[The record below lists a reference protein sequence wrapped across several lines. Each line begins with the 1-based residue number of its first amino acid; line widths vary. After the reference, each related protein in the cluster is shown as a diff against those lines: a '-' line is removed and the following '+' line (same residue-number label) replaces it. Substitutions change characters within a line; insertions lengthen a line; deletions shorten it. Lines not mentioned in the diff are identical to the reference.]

1 MMISGIIQYDKN
13 IKNKQTNNK
22 TKQINENTPPPQKK
36 NKILSLLFLAKWG
49 ILSQLQVWEIQ
60 HSKDK
65 AVNWSAT
72 NKSD

>member
-13 IKNKQTNNK
+13 IKKKKKTNK
-22 TKQINENTPPPQKK
+22 TKQINKNNPPK
-36 NKILSLLFLAKWG
+36 KILSLLFLAKWG